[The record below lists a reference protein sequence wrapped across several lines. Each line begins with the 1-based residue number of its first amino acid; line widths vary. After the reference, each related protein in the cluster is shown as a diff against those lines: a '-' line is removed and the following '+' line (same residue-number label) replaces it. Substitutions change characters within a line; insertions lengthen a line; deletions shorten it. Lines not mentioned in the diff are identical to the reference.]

1 VAALM
6 ELGNTLQ
13 AYLVAGGRRDSEWG
27 FALRTLVLLLNPM
40 APHVGEELWAR
51 LGGKGLAA
59 DAAWPQFDPAAA
71 AEPEVTLVIQVAGKV
86 RDRATVPVGTTE
98 AAALEVAMRS
108 EKVRAALNGRTPS
121 KVIYVPDRLINL
133 VP

>member
-1 VAALM
+1 M
-6 ELGNTLQ
+6 
-13 AYLVAGGRRDSEWG
+13 
-27 FALRTLVLLLNPM
+27 
-40 APHVGEELWAR
+40 
-51 LGGKGLAA
+51 AA
-59 DAAWPQFDPAAA
+59 DAAWPQFDAAVA
-71 AEPEVTLVIQVAGKV
+71 AEPEVTLVIQMAGKV